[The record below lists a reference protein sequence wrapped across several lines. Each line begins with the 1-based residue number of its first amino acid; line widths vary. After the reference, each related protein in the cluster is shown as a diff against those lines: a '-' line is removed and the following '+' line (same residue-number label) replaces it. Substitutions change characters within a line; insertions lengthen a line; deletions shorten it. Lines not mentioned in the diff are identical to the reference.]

1 MRVRSISVFRYV
13 DYGEVSNLVPSKG
26 CSSVLNFLAMNCFN
40 KIGLLLNTLPVFL
53 VVDGSKKF
61 FENGLFLLRHA
72 PAGNHGSCILSPR

>member
-53 VVDGSKKF
+53 AVDGNKNF
-61 FENGLFLLRHA
+61 FENSPFLPRHE
-72 PAGNHGSCILSPR
+72 PAGNHGSSILSPR